1 MSLGLETGQ
10 SVGVGA
16 AGPAQRQG
24 GQDSLQSDG
33 FQDSGP
39 SPVKRAVGLSE
50 L

>member
-1 MSLGLETGQ
+1 M
-10 SVGVGA
+10 GVGGCWA
-16 AGPAQRQG
+16 SPGQG

-39 SPVKRAVGLSE
+39 SPVKQALGLSE